1 MEEKL
6 SYEEMD
12 NQYLIHLLVEGRDD
26 RAFEVLYER
35 HRSTV
40 YFFLRKYY
48 GHIEDVDDY
57 FQLAAISLYEVCQD
71 YQAKSLGYSYSLFAA
86 LGRRIESRIID
97 QMRKQGSKKRLPK
110 AKRVYYDG
118 ILCEDGEAA
127 FLNQIPQRHY
137 SSPDQALLV
146 KESYQSYQ
154 LTLSPLERAVLYG
167 HLTQRSDEAMAQ
179 DLGVSV
185 KQVRQ
190 AYYRLRAKWRRH
202 QAAGD

>member
-1 MEEKL
+1 MEEML
-6 SYEEMD
+6 SYEEME
-12 NQYLIHLLVEGRDD
+12 NQDLIHLLVEGRDD
-26 RAFEVLYER
+26 QAFEVLYER

-57 FQLAAISLYEVCQD
+57 FQLAAISLCEVCQD
-71 YQAKSLGYSYSLFAA
+71 FQALGYSYSLFSA

-97 QMRKQGSKKRLPK
+97 QMRKQASKKRLPK

-118 ILCEDGEAA
+118 IVCEDGGPA

-137 SSPDQALLV
+137 SSPDQAYLL
-146 KESYQSYQ
+146 KESYQTYQ
-154 LTLSPLERAVLYG
+154 LTLSPLERAVLNG
-167 HLTQRSDEAMAQ
+167 HLAQKSDETLAQ
-179 DLGVSV
+179 ELGVSV
-185 KQVRQ
+185 KQVRH

-202 QAAGD
+202 QAEEN